1 MKFLLVLVVVLAG
14 VWLWRSNRRSGQKP
28 DRQQPKAAP
37 EPLDMVRC
45 AVCSVHLPAADA
57 VQGKNGSYC
66 SADHLHR
73 AEH

>member
-14 VWLWRSNRRSGQKP
+14 VWLWRSNRRSDQKLH
-28 DRQQPKAAP
+28 RQQPKAAP

-45 AVCSVHLPAADA
+45 ALCSVHVPPAEA
-57 VQGKNGSYC
+57 VQGKDGAYC